1 MALTLVLLQIA
12 QFLILVFG
20 LVIVYFGSKSYRRTK
35 SKSMLLLS
43 IGFAVVS
50 VGSVLGGVAFQLMG
64 ADLQTASTIEA
75 WAQAIGFLIIVLS
88 LAAVKD

>member
-75 WAQAIGFLIIVLS
+75 WAQAIGFLIIILS